1 MWESKK
7 KKGMTWRTFEGSDS
21 IDSIGNPQKKF
32 WFQATDTFPHLEFQ
46 PVNCSASTPACAA
59 APAPPEGDGGLFVRG
74 KPAFFDDT
82 KGYPTKYPID
92 HIINP
97 LLTAYHI
104 NIINYHCSKKYWT
117 MAFPV
122 KKPLVFPLAS
132 LGKSSPEVGMEASTA
147 PGGVGAS
154 VFGQKYAEDHDRKWW
169 NWDELIIFLGNIRN
183 FFYEL
188 MVNLVNLSPTIPSQ
202 PAHDTFQ
209 GVATSHDPPWT
220 EASLRKGMGSERDP

>member
-104 NIINYHCSKKYWT
+104 NIINYHCSKKY
-117 MAFPV
+117 
-122 KKPLVFPLAS
+122 
-132 LGKSSPEVGMEASTA
+132 
-147 PGGVGAS
+147 
-154 VFGQKYAEDHDRKWW
+154 
-169 NWDELIIFLGNIRN
+169 
-183 FFYEL
+183 
-188 MVNLVNLSPTIPSQ
+188 
-202 PAHDTFQ
+202 
-209 GVATSHDPPWT
+209 
-220 EASLRKGMGSERDP
+220 

>member
-7 KKGMTWRTFEGSDS
+7 RGWLWRTFEGSDS

-59 APAPPEGDGGLFVRG
+59 APAPPEGHGGLFVRR

-92 HIINP
+92 HYKPIANC
-97 LLTAYHI
+97 LSYKYHQL
-104 NIINYHCSKKYWT
+104 SLFKKILNHS
-117 MAFPV
+117 FSRE
-122 KKPLVFPLAS
+122 KISHFPLSIAGKS
-132 LGKSSPEVGMEASTA
+132 QKSSPEVGMEASTA

-169 NWDELIIFLGNIRN
+169 NWDFFLGNIRN
-183 FFYEL
+183 FFDEL
-188 MVNLVNLSPTIPSQ
+188 MVNLVNLSTTIPSQ

-220 EASLRKGMGSERDP
+220 EASLRKGMGSEREP